1 MSEQTKSNFQMIGA
15 GFMGFVAVVGAAGL
29 LLSQFS
35 GRSAAPQ
42 AALSAPESH
51 RASNALSMT
60 ASRVTADKPASSPAP
75 MTGYAADDAADQ
87 TAVADAA
94 AAAAGVNAADAAVA
108 QQTSLGALG
117 DPRYAGKGETTS
129 NARAEAKNIAAAPKT
144 EPDAKPVPRIKLDKN
159 QARGSIASS
168 VHYGV
173 TSRSELM
180 GRAAGPVYNF
190 TGRSVAGN
198 PRIAELAG
206 SAQGKIADA
215 EKKIDASDLTPEQKR
230 EMKQRLQNARE
241 SVGK

>member
-29 LLSQFS
+29 LLTQLS

-51 RASNALSMT
+51 KAPGALSMT

-75 MTGYAADDAADQ
+75 MTGYAADDAAEQ
-87 TAVADAA
+87 TAAAEAA
-94 AAAAGVNAADAAVA
+94 AAAAAVSAVDADVS
-108 QQTSLGALG
+108 QQTSLGAMG
-117 DPRYAGKGETTS
+117 DPRHAGKGETVS
-129 NARAEAKNIAAAPKT
+129 SASAEVKNIAAAPKA
-144 EPDAKPVPRIKLDKN
+144 ESAAKPVPRIKLDKN

-190 TGRSVAGN
+190 TGRSVAGS
-198 PRIAELAG
+198 PRISELSG
-206 SAQGKIADA
+206 SAQSKIADA
-215 EKKIDASDLTPEQKR
+215 EKKIDESNLTPEQKR
-230 EMKQRLQNARE
+230 DMKQRLQNARE

>member
-29 LLSQFS
+29 LFSQFS

-75 MTGYAADDAADQ
+75 MTGYADDDAADQ
-87 TAVADAA
+87 TAADAA

-129 NARAEAKNIAAAPKT
+129 SARAEAKNIAAAPKA
-144 EPDAKPVPRIKLDKN
+144 EPEAKPVPRIKLDKN

-230 EMKQRLQNARE
+230 DMKQRLQNARE